1 MADEEKITSFEV
13 GVKTQ
18 VARKL
23 RLNVDGY
30 LYQVDG
36 QQIVAVGGQYNTAT
50 LLNADKTN
58 GYGFEADLDWAPSS
72 DWLFTLGGSYNHT
85 EIDDPNLAVAPCGGG
100 CTVTSPIV
108 DGLARVD
115 GNPLPHA
122 PKWIFS
128 GIVDYRHLIGQG
140 VFKASADV
148 AYHSEKSFFLYQS
161 KEFTG
166 DSFELGA
173 RVAYAFQKGRFE
185 VAAFGRNLTDE
196 VIVQNG
202 IDFDNLT
209 GMTNEPRTIGFE
221 LVTKF

>member
-18 VARKL
+18 IARKL

-128 GIVDYRHLIGQG
+128 AIVDYRHLIGQG
-140 VFKASADV
+140 VFKASADCRLPQR
-148 AYHSEKSFFLYQS
+148 E
-161 KEFTG
+161 
-166 DSFELGA
+166 ELLPLRVEGVQGRLLRARAPASPTRSSRGGSRSPRSGA
-173 RVAYAFQKGRFE
+173 
-185 VAAFGRNLTDE
+185 T
-196 VIVQNG
+196 
-202 IDFDNLT
+202 
-209 GMTNEPRTIGFE
+209 
-221 LVTKF
+221 